1 MTRLAQPGDRVLLVD
16 RKRKRYIV
24 TLEPG
29 KVFHT
34 NRGILPHDELIG
46 HPYGRQVNTHLGEP
60 FIVLQPGIAD
70 LAKAVRRITQI
81 VYPKDSGYI
90 LLRLNVHAGTRI
102 IEGGTG
108 SGSLTMVLAH
118 AVMPTGHV
126 YSYER
131 RPEMSAMAAENLAL
145 VGLDRY
151 VTLHVRD
158 IGEGFLERDVDAVFL
173 DVREPWLYL
182 SQSAEALTGGGFFG
196 ALVPTTN
203 QVSMLLQAMEGGPWY
218 DVEVVELLLR
228 RYKVNAHR
236 LRPEDR
242 MVAHTAYLIFA
253 RYVPDYAAA
262 GDKGEEE
269 RETGSPT
276 EEREL

>member
-1 MTRLAQPGDRVLLVD
+1 MARVAQAGDRVLLID
-16 RKRKRYIV
+16 RRRRRHII
-24 TLEPG
+24 TLEPD
-29 KVFHT
+29 KRFHT
-34 NRGILPHDELIG
+34 DKGVILHNDLIG
-46 HPYGRQVNTHLGEP
+46 RPYGRQVYTHIGEP
-60 FIVLQPGIAD
+60 FIVLQPSIAD

-90 LLRLNVHAGTRI
+90 LIRMNVHAGMRI

-131 RPEMSAMAAENLAL
+131 RPEMSALAAENLAHA
-145 VGLDRY
+145 GLDRY

-158 IGEGFLERDVDAVFL
+158 IAEGFIERDVDGVFL

-182 SQSAEALTGGGFFG
+182 AQSAEALTGGGFFG

-203 QVSMLLQAMEGGPWY
+203 QVSALLEAMEGGPWY
-218 DVEVVELLLR
+218 DVEVVELLMR
-228 RYKVNAHR
+228 RYKVNAQR

-253 RYVPDYAAA
+253 RYVPDYTAAEEE
-262 GDKGEEE
+262 GEEASQ
-269 RETGSPT
+269 TPS
-276 EEREL
+276 EEEA

>member
-1 MTRLAQPGDRVLLVD
+1 MSRVAQAGDRVLLID
-16 RKRKRYIV
+16 RRHKRHIV

-29 KVFHT
+29 RTFHT
-34 NRGILPHDELIG
+34 DRGVIPHDALIG
-46 HPYGRQVNTHLGEP
+46 HPYGRQVHTHLGEP
-60 FIVLQPGIAD
+60 FTVLQPSIAD
-70 LAKAVRRITQI
+70 LAKAVRRTTQI

-90 LLRLNVHAGTRI
+90 LMRLNVHAGARI

-118 AVMPTGHV
+118 GVMPTGHV
-126 YSYER
+126 YTYER
-131 RPEMSAMAAENLAL
+131 RPEMSALAARNLAK

-158 IGEGFLERDVDAVFL
+158 IADGFVEEDVDAVFL

-182 SQSAEALTGGGFFG
+182 EQAQRALTGGGFFG

-203 QVSMLLQAMEGGPWY
+203 QVSALLAAMQAGPWY
-218 DVEVVELLLR
+218 DVDVVELLLR
-228 RYKVNAHR
+228 RYKPNPER

-242 MVAHTAYLIFA
+242 MVAHTAFLIFA
-253 RYVPDYAAA
+253 RYVKMSVGADSAPA
-262 GDKGEEE
+262 
-269 RETGSPT
+269 P
-276 EEREL
+276 